1 MASTIPAPA
10 VPDIM
15 RDLHSNNENL
25 SIIVVSI
32 FLLGFAFGP
41 LVAAPISEAHGRW
54 IVYNSA
60 NVLFLIFT
68 IACAVSSDIG
78 MLVAFR
84 FLAGCAG
91 GTPLAIGGGTI
102 HDLIPREKRGVAMG
116 ILGGGILIGPI
127 IGPLVAGYMAD
138 ALGWRW
144 VFWLLTIVV
153 RDGNPTRAV
162 RC

>member
-1 MASTIPAPA
+1 
-10 VPDIM
+10 
-15 RDLHSNNENL
+15 
-25 SIIVVSI
+25 
-32 FLLGFAFGP
+32 
-41 LVAAPISEAHGRW
+41 
-54 IVYNSA
+54 
-60 NVLFLIFT
+60 
-68 IACAVSSDIG
+68 

-102 HDLIPREKRGVAMG
+102 HDLISREKRGVAMG